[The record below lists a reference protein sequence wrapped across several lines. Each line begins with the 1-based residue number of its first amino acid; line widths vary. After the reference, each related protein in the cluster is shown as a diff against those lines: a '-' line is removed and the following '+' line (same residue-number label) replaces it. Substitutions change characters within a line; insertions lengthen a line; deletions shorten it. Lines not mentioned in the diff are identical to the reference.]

1 MRNQKIHI
9 FLLFIGF
16 SLLFGVSQAAEGDKA
31 DAFRSTEYPLPRFVS
46 LRSDE
51 VYVRTGPGQKYPV
64 QWIFRKKGIPVEIT
78 LEYDVWRKIKDYD
91 GHEGWVHK
99 SLLTG
104 KRYGLILSEEKVAI
118 HRKPKDNSAVQ
129 AFFEPEVLVSLDE
142 CDGQW
147 CRVAAG
153 GYKGWLEQ
161 SAIWGVYE
169 AENFD

>member
-1 MRNQKIHI
+1 M
-9 FLLFIGF
+9 LLFTAFFLSGSVVF
-16 SLLFGVSQAAEGDKA
+16 ASEDEKSS
-31 DAFRSTEYPLPRFVS
+31 AFRSTEYPLPRFVS
-46 LRSDE
+46 LRSNE

-99 SLLTG
+99 TLLTG
-104 KRYGLILSEEKVAI
+104 KRYGFIQGDENVSI
-118 HRKPKDNSAVQ
+118 FRKPTNNSRIQ
-129 AFFEPEVLVSLDE
+129 AYLEPEVLVALDE

-147 CRVAAG
+147 CRVNAD
-153 GYKGWLEQ
+153 GYKGWLRQ
-161 SAIWGVYE
+161 SLIWGVYE